1 MFLRCLSKA
10 FSADSDT
17 LEASQARNPSS
28 LTGDSLLFAAG
39 AFASLG
45 HLNLAALLAIFISS
59 AILGDALNYQLG
71 NLWGKRC
78 LALAAPCTG
87 SIRTDR
93 S

>member
-1 MFLRCLSKA
+1 MLSA
-10 FSADSDT
+10 LIR

-28 LTGDSLLFAAG
+28 LAGDSLLFAAG

-45 HLNLAALLAIFISS
+45 HLNLAALMAVFISS
-59 AILGDALNYQLG
+59 AILGDAVNYQLG
-71 NLWGKRC
+71 SLWGERR

-87 SIRTDR
+87 SIHADR